1 MIAPVHGNANAGA
14 GEAGFTLI
22 ELLAALALLSLLS
35 VMALGSVRF
44 ALAVSDRAVVSS
56 QQLDV
61 VVPAQDLV
69 RRLLQDAYPAFLVMD
84 TQGRVDFD
92 GERGAVRFLAPTP
105 VALGLSGRSRV
116 TITTLATGDRSDLLL
131 VSQHE
136 LGVGPA
142 EVPKRILVEDIE
154 DIEIAYFGAPR
165 AGRDPSWQGSWK
177 EQTVLPQLVR
187 LRVKFRAGDRRTWPD
202 LVIAPRIAV
211 DVGCVYDALTN
222 QCRGRLMTP

>member
-1 MIAPVHGNANAGA
+1 MIAPLHENANGGT
-14 GEAGFTLI
+14 GEAGFTLV

-44 ALAVSDRAVVSS
+44 ALAVSDRAVVYS
-56 QQLDV
+56 QQLDG
-61 VVPAQDLV
+61 VVPTQDLV
-69 RRLLQDAYPAFLVMD
+69 RRLLQDAYPAFLVVD
-84 TQGRVDFD
+84 AQGRVDFE

-105 VALGLSGRSRV
+105 VALGLSGRSRM
-116 TITTLATGDRSDLLL
+116 TITTLAAGHRNDLVL

-136 LGVGPA
+136 FSVGSA
-142 EVPKRILVEDIE
+142 EVPKRILVEDIQ
-154 DIEIAYFGAPR
+154 DIEIDYFGAPR
-165 AGRDPSWQGSWK
+165 TDRAPSWQGSWK

-187 LRVKFRAGDRRTWPD
+187 LRVKFRDGDRRTWPD

-211 DVGCVYDALTN
+211 DVGCFYDALTN